1 MTLAPGRA
9 GPHPAG
15 SMDRH
20 EPPWELQARAGSA
33 DVHCMP
39 AWLSKLFRRWR
50 PSAPT
55 GTTRVAAPIRAAT
68 TEMRAAQRAE
78 PRPDARPEDRS
89 AAQPTDGR
97 ADAGPA
103 VQAPA
108 AEPMPVVP
116 LRQPSERVDAA
127 VGALSKHFA
136 SNPPRLG
143 AFPGTA
149 ARILQL
155 FRESDPDFNRVV
167 HELQQD
173 AAVVTKLLNVA
184 NSAFFAGGE
193 DVNDIRGAVVR
204 IGMRDVAQIALGVAG
219 QSLFEPSSRSA
230 FALVPAKWN
239 ELFHTSMSAAFATAW
254 LSQVARVGRSDHAF
268 LSGLLHDVG
277 QPTALRGLAQLV
289 IEGTLERDVLSEV
302 DEILAATHVELGTSV
317 TTLSALPEYLCA
329 AAAKHHDAE
338 VPPGPEH
345 AEVHL
350 VRIIDGIAAQR
361 RGQLTPAHMSAME
374 TSASA
379 LELDPRWMHVAV
391 TEYETLAAQVTR
403 MFGVA
408 DPFADQASRAAAA
421 R

>member
-1 MTLAPGRA
+1 V
-9 GPHPAG
+9 
-15 SMDRH
+15 
-20 EPPWELQARAGSA
+20 Q
-33 DVHCMP
+33 CMP

-50 PSAPT
+50 PSAPASAV
-55 GTTRVAAPIRAAT
+55 RVAAPVRGAT
-68 TEMRAAQRAE
+68 AEMRAAPRAE
-78 PRPDARPEDRS
+78 PRADARAEARAVPS
-89 AAQPTDGR
+89 STDASG
-97 ADAGPA
+97 AP
-103 VQAPA
+103 VEVAPA
-108 AEPMPVVP
+108 AEPMPVVL

-127 VGALSKHFA
+127 VAALANHFA
-136 SNPPRLG
+136 FNPPRLG

-155 FRESDPDFNRVV
+155 FKESDPDFNRVV

-193 DVNDIRGAVVR
+193 DVNDIRGAVLR
-204 IGMRDVAQIALGVAG
+204 IGMRDVSQIALGVAG

-289 IEGTLERDVLSEV
+289 IEGTLDRDVLA
-302 DEILAATHVELGTSV
+302 DIDQILDATHIEIGTSV

-361 RGQLTPAHMSAME
+361 RAALTPAQKSALE
-374 TSASA
+374 ASASA
-379 LELDPRWMHVAV
+379 LALDPRWMHVAV

-408 DPFADQASRAAAA
+408 DPFAGQASQAAAA